1 MEPVRF
7 IIVDTWN
14 TDALITL
21 YRKAGWWLDEYNPDE
36 MPAFI
41 RASFRFCVG
50 VHEREPVRRSLPA
63 GSFRMS
69 SPRQII
75 QDMCVLK
82 RYRGQGIGR
91 CLLRFLIHT
100 AQTAGLSRIM
110 LVADPGTSPFYQQS
124 AFIADKN
131 KIFLLYRKGRVN
143 EIT

>member
-1 MEPVRF
+1 MEPVRY

-21 YRKAGWWLDEYNPDE
+21 YKEAGWWFDEYNPDE

-50 VHEREPVRRSLPA
+50 VHERTGETVATGRI
-63 GSFRMS
+63 MS
-69 SPRQII
+69 DTVSTAII

-91 CLLRFLIHT
+91 SLLRFLIHT

-110 LVADPGTSPFYQQS
+110 VVAEPDISSFYEQS

>member
-21 YRKAGWWLDEYNPDE
+21 YREAGWWLDEYNPDE

-50 VHEREPVRRSLPA
+50 VHERTGETVATGRIISDVVTTA
-63 GSFRMS
+63 
-69 SPRQII
+69 II

-110 LVADPGTSPFYQQS
+110 LVAEPGTSPFYQQS